1 MSVLQYKTTEQY
13 LLYIRNLKFAHLTH
27 IFRLHYIHLEFVTCP
42 HKFKWMLCTDKPVFN
57 ACFKD
62 IYCTNINSHLI
73 CFVIMCLKAKNY
85 PYTTRN
91 FILDYVFIVCFETNQ
106 MLNHTFRNENYKE
119 VVTEHLKYLMLPV
132 LLGDMNSRLTS
143 LYNIMCT
150 IYD

>member
-1 MSVLQYKTTEQY
+1 
-13 LLYIRNLKFAHLTH
+13 
-27 IFRLHYIHLEFVTCP
+27 
-42 HKFKWMLCTDKPVFN
+42 
-57 ACFKD
+57 
-62 IYCTNINSHLI
+62 
-73 CFVIMCLKAKNY
+73 MCLKAKNY

-143 LYNIMCT
+143 LYNIMHT
-150 IYD
+150 IYFP